1 MILNN
6 LSVHNFRGFE
16 DLEINFDK
24 KLTVIVGNNGVGK
37 TTILEAAA
45 IAVGTMFTAFNS
57 VSSMKIDKDDAHIKS
72 FVIGSQDDVQIQYPV
87 SVSASGIINQSEVK
101 WQRSLNGPRG
111 STTVKDA
118 RELIDIAETYQKK
131 LQSGDSSLILPII
144 AYYGTGRLWDS
155 HREKKVDT
163 FSNSTRINGYIDS
176 LDGQSNIKLM
186 MNWFQKMTIQKYQR
200 QEEKLAPNP
209 MLDVVFGAVEKCFES
224 VTGYRDVSIQYNFDT
239 NGMDVYYTD
248 STSAR
253 MRIPMASLSDGYK
266 GTISLIADIAYRM
279 AVLNP
284 QLQGS
289 VIEKTPGVVL
299 IDEIDL
305 HLHPAWQQRILNDL
319 TTIFPEV
326 QFIVTTHAPAVINSI
341 QSANLVILENGETR
355 EPDGQTFG
363 KDANTILQGVMAAYE
378 RPLAVKKMFRVF
390 YRAIDANDFENATNI
405 LTSLEEAIGN
415 DDSELASCRVKL
427 KLARI
432 RGGSNA

>member
-6 LSVHNFRGFE
+6 LALHNFRGFE
-16 DLEINFDK
+16 DLNISFDPQ
-24 KLTVIVGNNGVGK
+24 LTVIVGNNGVGK

-45 IAVGTMFTAFNS
+45 IAVGTMFTAFTN
-57 VSSMKIDKDDAHIKS
+57 VPSMKIDKNDAHIKS

-87 SVSASGIINQSEVK
+87 SICASGVLNKSEIK
-101 WQRSLNGPRG
+101 WLRSLNSPRG
-111 STTVKDA
+111 GTTVKDA
-118 RELIDIAETYQKK
+118 RELIDIAEVYQKK
-131 LQSGDSSLILPII
+131 LQTGDQSVVLPII

-155 HREKKVDT
+155 HREKKADT
-163 FSNSTRINGYIDS
+163 FSNSTRTNGYIDS

-200 QEEKLAPNP
+200 QEEKLDPNP
-209 MLDVVFGAVEKCFES
+209 MLDVVFGAVEKCYES

-248 STSAR
+248 STNAR
-253 MRIPMASLSDGYK
+253 MRIPMSLLSDGYK

-289 VIEKTPGVVL
+289 VIEETPGIVL
-299 IDEIDL
+299 IDEVDL
-305 HLHPAWQQRILNDL
+305 HLHPAWQQRILDDL
-319 TTIFPEV
+319 TTIFPKV
-326 QFIVTTHAPAVINSI
+326 QFIVTTHAPAIINSI
-341 QSANLVILENGETR
+341 HSDNLVILENGETR
-355 EPDGQTFG
+355 DPDGQTFG
-363 KDANTILQGVMAAYE
+363 KDANTILQGIMAAYE
-378 RPLAVKKMFRVF
+378 RPVSVKTLFRSFYHSVDTNELERAADMLAK
-390 YRAIDANDFENATNI
+390 
-405 LTSLEEAIGN
+405 LEDTIGS
-415 DDSELASCRVKL
+415 DDSELAACRVKL